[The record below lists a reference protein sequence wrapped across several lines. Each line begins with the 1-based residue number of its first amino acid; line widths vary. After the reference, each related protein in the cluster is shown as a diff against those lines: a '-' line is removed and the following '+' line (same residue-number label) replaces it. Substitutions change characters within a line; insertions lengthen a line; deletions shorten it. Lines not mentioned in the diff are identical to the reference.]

1 MAKLQDDGVGE
12 EGVEP
17 HARRESNRQVGEKA
31 HDEAADGG
39 SETGGDEDSA
49 VIHAGFG
56 EDVGVDEDD
65 VGHRQKGGN
74 AGDGFGAGGSAVCFE
89 LEEFVEHGGSGC
101 VFGDAARGRVVIPF
115 GGGATRGGYFIA
127 AARAGWGFRERC
139 RNGRGG
145 RRHWCVR
152 GAGNGR

>member
-39 SETGGDEDSA
+39 SETGGDEDGA

-74 AGDGFGAGGSAVCFE
+74 AGDGFGAGGRAVCFE

-101 VFGDAARGRVVIPF
+101 VFGDA
-115 GGGATRGGYFIA
+115 
-127 AARAGWGFRERC
+127 
-139 RNGRGG
+139 
-145 RRHWCVR
+145 
-152 GAGNGR
+152 